1 MLSEETMKLDNDYT
15 QEMFY
20 TFESFIPDHES
31 PLLKDMNQL
40 FTLMGTQLRNFFRWI
55 WIE

>member
-15 QEMFY
+15 QEMCY

-40 FTLMGTQLRNFFRWI
+40 FTLMGTQLRHFLGGFG
-55 WIE
+55 